1 MEADDNSDSSTPS
14 PAGIGTE
21 SARIASIEEELSS
34 PDRVIMLSDGV
45 FAIILTI
52 LVLELRVPHDLS
64 RASLGQA
71 VHDLRPT
78 LIAWVLSFLII
89 GMYWMAHRDIFARVW
104 AVNRDLVWLNLLF
117 LLPCAL
123 IPFASSVLGEYP
135 DDAKAVRFYGL
146 VVIVVSV
153 MRLFLYW
160 YVIRHPRLLRPGALS
175 AHSAQGVVLIMVP
188 VAVYIVAMVVAEV
201 SPMAG
206 IIIFM
211 SVPAIY
217 FGAVTIA
224 RERGGGHGEAED
236 FS

>member
-1 MEADDNSDSSTPS
+1 M
-14 PAGIGTE
+14 
-21 SARIASIEEELSS
+21 
-34 PDRVIMLSDGV
+34 
-45 FAIILTI
+45 
-52 LVLELRVPHDLS
+52 
-64 RASLGQA
+64 
-71 VHDLRPT
+71 
-78 LIAWVLSFLII
+78 
-89 GMYWMAHRDIFARVW
+89 
-104 AVNRDLVWLNLLF
+104 
-117 LLPCAL
+117 
-123 IPFASSVLGEYP
+123 
-135 DDAKAVRFYGL
+135 
-146 VVIVVSV
+146 IVVSV
-153 MRLFLYW
+153 MRLVLYW